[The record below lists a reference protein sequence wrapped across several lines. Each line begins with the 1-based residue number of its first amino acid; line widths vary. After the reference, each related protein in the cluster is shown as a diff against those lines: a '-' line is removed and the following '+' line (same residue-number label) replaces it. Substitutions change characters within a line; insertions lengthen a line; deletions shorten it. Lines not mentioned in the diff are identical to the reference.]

1 MKYFAL
7 SDVGKVRKEN
17 QDTWCAYLN
26 NEDDACALVVCDGMG
41 GANAGSTASAL
52 AAESF
57 VEHLKTCL
65 SQNKRA
71 AASTI
76 VHDAAAYANLRVYDR
91 AFTDPDC
98 RGMGTTLVAAA
109 VFGTTAA
116 IVNVGDSRA
125 YLFNTKSELYR
136 ITRDHSLV
144 AEMLARGKI
153 TTEQA
158 ENHPRKN
165 VITRALGM
173 DSTVKL
179 DVFVQQ
185 LEQGDRLLLCTDG
198 LSNQL
203 SDAELALMLQEL
215 RDPEE
220 CCKRLLDIALVRG
233 APDNVTVAIL
243 SIE

>member
-7 SDVGKVRKEN
+7 TDVGKIRKEN
-17 QDTWCAYLN
+17 QDIWRAYLN
-26 NEDDACALVVCDGMG
+26 GDDDACALVVCDGMG

-57 VEHLKTCL
+57 IEHLQASL
-65 SQNKRA
+65 AQEERSA
-71 AASTI
+71 ANAMA
-76 VHDAAAYANLRVYDR
+76 HDAAAYANLKIYDR
-91 AFTDPDC
+91 AFTDQEC
-98 RGMGTTLVAAA
+98 RGMGTTLVAA
-109 VFGTTAA
+109 VVLGTTAA
-116 IVNVGDSRA
+116 IANVGDSRA
-125 YLFNTKSELYR
+125 YLFNTKSELCR

-153 TTEQA
+153 TA
-158 ENHPRKN
+158 EEAKNHPRKN

-173 DSTVKL
+173 DSTVKV

-185 LEQGDRLLLCTDG
+185 LGPGDRLLLCTDG

-203 SDAELALMLQEL
+203 SETELALILQEVQ
-215 RDPEE
+215 DPED

-233 APDNVTVAIL
+233 APDNVTVAVL
-243 SIE
+243 CIE